1 MARKKLSEISAKK
14 LLTGFLGLPYN
25 GLEYDCQT
33 DNASKIEDFFKDGK
47 IYVVKV
53 DEGVKK
59 RFKQGLVL
67 LDLETPSEIKE
78 AIDSLQ
84 KKGYRYFI
92 VEENIPHNQE
102 AERYIS
108 LQRTRLGTVCWYSKK
123 GGVDVEAHQEEVTKL
138 LIKDEED
145 IRKIAEDLG
154 INPEFLG
161 KIIEAYDVFYFS
173 YLEINPMVVI
183 EDLVF
188 LLDVAGEVDSAAE
201 FFAEAWDT
209 SDFREH
215 GIGSKTEEEKNIMK
229 LSEKSSSSLKLDVLN
244 PDGAIFMLL
253 SGGGVSVALADEV
266 KNLGKGKLLA
276 NYGEYSGNPTEEETY
291 IYTKNLLSLLL
302 KSSAPKKVLVIAGG
316 VANFTDVRITFRG
329 IIRALDEVKKDLV
342 KQKVKIFVRRG
353 GPHQEEG
360 LRKMREF
367 LDKEDL
373 FGSVNDQKQVLT
385 EVVHQSIDY
394 IK

>member
-1 MARKKLSEISAKK
+1 MARKKLSEVSAKK
-14 LLTGFLGLPYN
+14 LLTGFLGLPYK
-25 GLEYDCQT
+25 GLEYDSENDT
-33 DNASKIEDFFKDGK
+33 VSKVEDFVEDGK

-53 DEGVKK
+53 DEAVKK

-67 LDLETPSEIKE
+67 LDLETVFEIKT
-78 AIDSLQ
+78 AIENLQ
-84 KKGYRYFI
+84 KKGYRYLI
-92 VEENIPHNQE
+92 IEENIPHDE
-102 AERYIS
+102 SSESYIS
-108 LQRTRLGTVCWYSKK
+108 LQRTRLGTICWYSKQ
-123 GGVDVEAHQEEVTKL
+123 GGVNIEEHQEKVKKL
-138 LIKDEED
+138 VIKDEYD
-145 IRKIAEDLG
+145 VRNIAQDLG
-154 INPEFLG
+154 LNPEFLG
-161 KIIEAYDVFYFS
+161 KIVEAFDVFYFS

-183 EDLVF
+183 EDSIY

-201 FFAEAWDT
+201 FFAEAWET

-215 GIGSKTEEEKNIMK
+215 GIGNKTEEEKNIMK

-244 PDGAIFMLL
+244 PNGAIFMLL

-302 KSSAPKKVLVIAGG
+302 KSKAPKKVLVIAGG

-329 IIRALDEVKKDLV
+329 IIRALDEVKNDLAKSGV
-342 KQKVKIFVRRG
+342 LVFVRRG

-360 LRKMREF
+360 LEKMEEF
-367 LDKEDL
+367 LAREKL
-373 FGSVNDQKQVLT
+373 LGSVNDQKLVLT
-385 EVVHQSIDY
+385 EI
-394 IK
+394 IKQAIAAI